1 MSIILPELEI
11 VDSDAQSLR
20 YLEHG
25 WPDPLCRWHVHK
37 ECELHLI
44 LDTNGKAFVG
54 DYIGDFSPGSL
65 FLTGPH
71 LPHNWITDDIWP
83 KPVAMRDM
91 VIQFDQDRIEQLFTA
106 FGEFQEI
113 RSLLDLSQ
121 SGIEFINFDADY
133 AQARLAEIRDSSGPD
148 QILIFLKLLTA
159 MAAHSDKKTLS
170 VLMLVHPDGGSKQAR
185 VGEVVN
191 YIMDHFADEL
201 SVDAAADMAKMSPT
215 TFSRNFLAVT
225 GNRFV
230 EFVTRV
236 RIGQACSMLYA
247 TDEQISSISFGVG
260 FQNLANFNRYFLK
273 MKAMTPTKYR
283 EIARSELAPKPEHK
297 I

>member
-1 MSIILPELEI
+1 M
-11 VDSDAQSLR
+11 
-20 YLEHG
+20 
-25 WPDPLCRWHVHK
+25 
-37 ECELHLI
+37 
-44 LDTNGKAFVG
+44 
-54 DYIGDFSPGSL
+54 
-65 FLTGPH
+65 
-71 LPHNWITDDIWP
+71 
-83 KPVAMRDM
+83 
-91 VIQFDQDRIEQLFTA
+91 
-106 FGEFQEI
+106 
-113 RSLLDLSQ
+113 
-121 SGIEFINFDADY
+121 
-133 AQARLAEIRDSSGPD
+133 
-148 QILIFLKLLTA
+148 LK
-159 MAAHSDKKTLS
+159 
-170 VLMLVHPDGGSKQAR
+170 LVHPDGGSKQAR

-260 FQNLANFNRYFLK
+260 FQNLANFNRHFLK